1 MGRSDTPLFTSKNLI
16 NISMTETNSLT
27 RQPSKLD
34 YAAATQFKFNIIK
47 LPKVEFFCTSVN
59 IPGIQLGEN
68 TQSTPLTDIPHPG
81 DKLTYSNLEMSF
93 MVDENLENY
102 REIHGWLTGLGF
114 PRDHTQFETLVN
126 AGSDRFPTSNAT
138 AKNRDAGRVQDQ
150 GYDIGAYYSDATL
163 SILSSK
169 NNPVLEVRFRDLY
182 PTSLTGLSYDQQAG
196 DTSYLTGGVSFNYL
210 IYEFATVGSARTTE
224 TTT

>member
-1 MGRSDTPLFTSKNLI
+1 
-16 NISMTETNSLT
+16 MTELNSLT

-34 YAAATQFKFNIIK
+34 YAAATQFKFNITK

-59 IPGIQLGEN
+59 IPGITLGSTE
-68 TQSTPLTDIPHPG
+68 QATPLKDIPIPG
-81 DKLTYSNLEMSF
+81 DKLTYGSLEVSF
-93 MVDENLENY
+93 LVDENLENY

-114 PRDHTQFETLVN
+114 PRSHAQFETFIN
-126 AGSDRFPTSNAT
+126 AGKDRFPTSNAT
-138 AKNRDAGRVQDQ
+138 ANSREAGKVDDV
-150 GYDIGAYYSDATL
+150 GFDVGAQYSDATL

-182 PTSLTGLSYDQQAG
+182 PTSLSGLSYDQQAG
-196 DTSYLTGGVSFNYL
+196 DTSYLSGSVSFNYN
-210 IYEFATVGSARTTE
+210 IYEFATVGSATTTE

>member
-1 MGRSDTPLFTSKNLI
+1 
-16 NISMTETNSLT
+16 MTELSSLT

-59 IPGIQLGEN
+59 IPGITLGE
-68 TQSTPLTDIPHPG
+68 TDQATPLKEIPIPG
-81 DKLTYSNLEMSF
+81 DKLTYGALTVDF
-93 MVDENLENY
+93 LVDENLENY

-114 PRDHTQFETLVN
+114 PRSHEQFETFIN
-126 AGSDRFPTSNAT
+126 AGKDRFPTSNAT
-138 AKNRDAGRVQDQ
+138 AKNRDAGRTEDVGFDV
-150 GYDIGAYYSDATL
+150 GAQYSDATL
-163 SILSSK
+163 TILSSK

-196 DTSYLTGGVSFNYL
+196 DTSYLTGSVGFSYL
-210 IYEFATVGSARTTE
+210 IYEFADVGAGRTTE

>member
-1 MGRSDTPLFTSKNLI
+1 
-16 NISMTETNSLT
+16 MTELNSLT

-34 YAAATQFKFNIIK
+34 YAAATQFKFNITK

-59 IPGIQLGEN
+59 IPGITLGSTE
-68 TQSTPLTDIPHPG
+68 QATPLKDIPIPG
-81 DKLTYSNLEMSF
+81 DKLTYGSLEVSF
-93 MVDENLENY
+93 LVDENLENY

-114 PRDHTQFETLVN
+114 PKSHAQFETFIN
-126 AGSDRFPTSNAT
+126 AGKDRFPTSNAT
-138 AKNRDAGRVQDQ
+138 ANSREAGKVDDV
-150 GYDIGAYYSDATL
+150 GFDVGAQYSDATL

-182 PTSLTGLSYDQQAG
+182 PTSLSGLSYDQQAG
-196 DTSYLTGGVSFNYL
+196 DTSYLSGSVSFSYN
-210 IYEFATVGSARTTE
+210 IYEFATVGSATTTE